1 MVLGPAKKH
10 PADGIF
16 RRNRANSPIG
26 KPGVRS
32 RHFGAARALWL
43 VMGPLLVAGLST
55 LARAQSAP
63 SVILPE
69 LPFTERQGTYA
80 RASGMG
86 FAHTAVV
93 EDASSLLINPAGL
106 AQVRRLEFSGGLLY
120 NHLSQDV
127 AFNTNY
133 GGFSGTGTASNTST
147 VSAAQLSHLTLA
159 YPFPTYRG
167 SLVLGVGYQRVA
179 SLKSDYFR
187 AGFLTPQAGSIDG
200 LVERESFNESGG
212 VNYWTT
218 GIGGDLSAHLSVG
231 ASVSYIQGHTRQDFQ
246 IGRLRSRNG
255 VLDVNGSDL
264 VFQSREIRDADLNG
278 WTGSAG
284 ILGQVSEIV
293 RVGANVN
300 FPQKYTFQ
308 GALDTV
314 LEDQEKVDRHDFLF
328 EDKITLPLSLTAGVA
343 VMPKNFLLA
352 ADLKATDWTQ
362 IDFQGEVVDRD
373 RQYAYRSTVDM
384 NLGAEF
390 QLPGRPTRFR
400 AGFASHPLPYRI
412 IPAGIAFTFVPDD
425 GNPNTTDDTSY
436 FVRDYPRA
444 ALDTDRRYI
453 TLGAGTLIDETL
465 MLDVAWIHGM
475 YERSGGGFS
484 EKWSTDRVLATTTF
498 RF

>member
-1 MVLGPAKKH
+1 MVLGPGKKH
-10 PADGIF
+10 PTEGNSERI
-16 RRNRANSPIG
+16 RANVLNPAPDIR
-26 KPGVRS
+26 PHR
-32 RHFGAARALWL
+32 FGAAWALL
-43 VMGPLLVAGLST
+43 LMIAPLLAAGVST
-55 LARAQSAP
+55 LARAQSSPA
-63 SVILPE
+63 VILPE

-93 EDASSLLINPAGL
+93 EDASSLLLNPAGL

-127 AFNTNY
+127 GFNTNY
-133 GGFSGTGTASNTST
+133 GGFPGTGKASNGST
-147 VSAAQLSHLTLA
+147 VSSAQLSHLTVA

-179 SLKSDYFR
+179 SLKGDYFR
-187 AGFLTPQAGSIDG
+187 AGFLTPQAGSTDG
-200 LVERESFNESGG
+200 LVERESFNEAGG

-218 GIGGDLSAHLSVG
+218 GLGGDLSAHLSVG

-264 VFQSREIRDADLNG
+264 VFESREIRDADLNG

-284 ILGQVSEIV
+284 ILGQVSEVV
-293 RVGANVN
+293 RVGANIN

-308 GALDTV
+308 GSLDTV
-314 LEDQEKVDRHDFLF
+314 LEDREKIDRHNFLF

-373 RQYAYRSTVDM
+373 RQYAYRSTVDL

-412 IPAGIAFTFVPDD
+412 IPAGIAFTFVADD
-425 GNPNTTDDTSY
+425 GNPNTTDDTS
-436 FVRDYPRA
+436 FFERDYPRA
-444 ALDTDRRYI
+444 ELNTDRRYI

-465 MLDVAWIHGM
+465 MVDVAWIHGM